1 MARMAW
7 TKKLLRMALVIGCGL
22 LLYKVALP
30 RTVEAVW
37 AVPAK
42 LRGKAPGCSWGRI
55 FSITSGIMRF
65 GELRKALKPR
75 MSVTDYDATLD
86 IERISSPQRAFWI
99 PKEGTAGNG
108 EDLLNYLLAEQD
120 WVLERAGESAV
131 QRGDIVLDCGG
142 HVGTF
147 THKALELGAARLSP
161 SSPIRYWSN
170 AFAVTSRR
178 RSLPD
183 G

>member
-1 MARMAW
+1 MAW

-65 GELRKALKPR
+65 GELRKALKQR
-75 MSVTDYDATLD
+75 MSVADYDATLD